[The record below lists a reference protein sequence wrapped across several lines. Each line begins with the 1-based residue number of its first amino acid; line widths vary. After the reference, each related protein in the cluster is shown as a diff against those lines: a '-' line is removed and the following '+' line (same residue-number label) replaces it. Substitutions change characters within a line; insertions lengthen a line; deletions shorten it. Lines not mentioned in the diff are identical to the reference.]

1 MPWTNDELAAAAQ
14 AATALIA
21 LGALFR
27 PDIERYL
34 QRSRA
39 AIEMHPAGRLEVGFS
54 NFGPTIG
61 LQGTLRAVG
70 RDQFINFAMVRVE
83 RLADHLRHDF
93 QWTVFRAQSFSTAQE
108 QTVEIASGFSLNVAA
123 PRRFNIQFH
132 DSTTGERIRQ
142 PLTDLQRLWTEYLRA
157 QGIVLANIELGKVR
171 EIYDAFSKERTAEIT
186 PIFQLVDREFYWREG
201 TYHLGLLARTS
212 TPTREFSF
220 NYNFN
225 LSEPDSR
232 LLRLSLVGCLLATC
246 SVPQVTYNFA
256 FPQYQPI

>member
-1 MPWTNDELAAAAQ
+1 MEWGNVAQ
-14 AATALIA
+14 AVTALIA
-21 LGALFR
+21 LAAFFR
-27 PDIERYL
+27 SDIERYF
-34 QRSRA
+34 QWARA
-39 AIEMHPAGRLEVGFS
+39 SIEMHPAGRIEVGFS

-61 LQGTLRAVG
+61 IQGTLRAVG
-70 RDQFINFAMVRVE
+70 RDQFISFAEVTVE
-83 RLADHLRHDF
+83 RLADHLRQNF
-93 QWTVFRAQSFSTAQE
+93 QWAVFRLQSFSTAQE
-108 QTVEIASGFSLNVAA
+108 QTVEIAAGFSLSVAA

-157 QGIVLANIELGKVR
+157 QGIVLANVEVGKVR

-232 LLRLSLVGCLLATC
+232 LLRLNIV
-246 SVPQVTYNFA
+246 
-256 FPQYQPI
+256 